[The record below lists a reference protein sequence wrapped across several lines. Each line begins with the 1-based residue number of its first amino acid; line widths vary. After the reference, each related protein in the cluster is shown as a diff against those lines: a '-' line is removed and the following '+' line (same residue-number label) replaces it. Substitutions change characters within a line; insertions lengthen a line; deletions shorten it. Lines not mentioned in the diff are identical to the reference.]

1 MAIADLTVE
10 ATGAQT
16 AAVIGVHRT
25 AAIEDRPIAAAT
37 GVATAEAPT
46 VEATEAAAVAMIVQP
61 TRLARA
67 TPAPGNRASQKA
79 LTRLH

>member
-1 MAIADLTVE
+1 ME

-16 AAVIGVHRT
+16 AVVTGVHRT

-67 TPAPGNRASQKA
+67 TPAPGNRAYQPDSIE
-79 LTRLH
+79 THGS